1 MVNSSGNVMFR
12 RLHNATFVEWLVL
25 LLGVVITFVGV
36 AFVIGGVD
44 LAMLGG
50 SFYYAICG
58 LVLLAGG
65 VFIILG
71 RTMGAFLYLGA
82 LAYTWLWSL
91 WEVGFSPIDLL
102 PRAFGPT
109 LLGILVALSIPV
121 LRRQEVRFSSKGAV

>member
-1 MVNSSGNVMFR
+1 MVNSSGNAMFR

-25 LLGVVITFVGV
+25 LLGVVITLVGV

-82 LAYTWLWSL
+82 LAYTWVWSL

>member
-1 MVNSSGNVMFR
+1 MANISGNATFR
-12 RLHNATFVEWLVL
+12 HLHHATFVEWLVV
-25 LLGVVITFVGV
+25 LLGVVIMLVGV
-36 AFVIGGVD
+36 AFVIGGAD

-50 SFYYAICG
+50 SIYYAICG

-65 VFIILG
+65 VLMVLG
-71 RTMGAFLYLGA
+71 RTLGAFLYLGA

-102 PRAFGPT
+102 PHAFGPT

-121 LRRQEVRFSSKGAV
+121 LRRQEARFSSKGTV

>member
-1 MVNSSGNVMFR
+1 MFR
-12 RLHNATFVEWLVL
+12 HFRHATFVEWLVL
-25 LLGVVITFVGV
+25 LLGLVITLVGLAFVG
-36 AFVIGGVD
+36 GGVK

-50 SFYYAICG
+50 SIYYAICG
-58 LVLLAGG
+58 VVLVAAG

-71 RTMGAFLYLGA
+71 RTLGAFLYLGA
-82 LAYTWLWSL
+82 LAYTWVWAL

-121 LRRQEVRFSSKGAV
+121 LRRQETRFSSKGAV

>member
-1 MVNSSGNVMFR
+1 MTNISGYAMFR
-12 RLHNATFVEWLVL
+12 HLHNASFVEWLVL
-25 LLGVVITFVGV
+25 LLGIIITLVGL
-36 AFVIGGVD
+36 AFVIGGAD

-65 VFIILG
+65 VFILLG
-71 RTMGAFLYLGA
+71 RTLGAFLYLGA

-121 LRRQEVRFSSKGAV
+121 LRRQEMRFSTKGTV

>member
-12 RLHNATFVEWLVL
+12 RFHNATFVEWLVL
-25 LLGVVITFVGV
+25 LLGVVITLVGV
-36 AFVIGGVD
+36 AFLVGGVD

-50 SFYYAICG
+50 SLYYAICG
-58 LVLLAGG
+58 VVLLAGG
-65 VFIILG
+65 VFIVLG

-82 LAYTWLWSL
+82 LAYTWVWSL

-109 LLGILVALSIPV
+109 LLGLLVALSIPV
-121 LRRQEVRFSSKGAV
+121 LRRQEIRFSNKGAV